1 MMQQQ
6 RFVLIRLVG
15 DEGDHEVPLKQGST
29 VRDVLRAV
37 DLLPSLYIV
46 SHADQ
51 VLPMTTVLN
60 DDVTLEVT
68 RIASGG

>member
-15 DEGDHEVPLKQGST
+15 DEGEHEVTLKQGST

-46 SHADQ
+46 SHVDQ
-51 VLPMTTVLN
+51 VLPMTTVLH